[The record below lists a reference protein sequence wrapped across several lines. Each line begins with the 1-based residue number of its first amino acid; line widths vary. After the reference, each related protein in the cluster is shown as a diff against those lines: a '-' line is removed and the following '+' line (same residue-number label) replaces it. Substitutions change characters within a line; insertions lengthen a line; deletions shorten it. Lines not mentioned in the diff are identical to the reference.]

1 MTIKPFTQFGGVE
14 VPDAGFEKA
23 RIIVLPLCYE
33 HSPSYGA
40 GSGAGPFHILEA
52 SVQLE
57 RMEEETLIDWGLFRI
72 HTLPPMTP
80 CGSPE
85 QAVADMKTAAE
96 KIMAKGKFLLSLGG
110 DHAITIGP
118 AIAASRI
125 YPNLGIVQ
133 VDAHMDLR
141 DQWNGSRYNHACVM
155 RRIDEEAGIPMV
167 QVGIRAFCAEELDYV
182 RRRNLRPV
190 YAHTIDPADNS
201 WIQEAVERLPE
212 NVYLSIDLDGLDPS
226 VLPATGT
233 PEPGGLSFRQLVSLI
248 KAVGRGGRVVA
259 ADINELAKIH
269 GSPVS
274 EYTAAKIATKI
285 FIHCADR
292 EAVFPERGNP

>member
-1 MTIKPFTQFGGVE
+1 MTIKPFTHFGDVE
-14 VPDAGFEKA
+14 VPDAGFDKA

-33 HSPSYGA
+33 HAPSYGI
-40 GSGAGPFHILEA
+40 GSGAGAFHILDA

-57 RMEEETLIDWGLFRI
+57 RVDEETLIDWGLFKI
-72 HTLPPMTP
+72 HTMPPLRP
-80 CGSPE
+80 GGSPQE
-85 QAVADMKTAAE
+85 AVADMKIAAE
-96 KIMAKGKFLLSLGG
+96 TIMAKGKFLLSLGG
-110 DHAITIGP
+110 DHATTIGP

-125 YPNLGIVQ
+125 YPNLGVLQI
-133 VDAHMDLR
+133 DAHLDLR

-155 RRIDEEAGIPMV
+155 RRIDEAARITMV
-167 QVGIRAFCAEELDYV
+167 QVGIRAFCAEELEYV

-201 WIQEAVERLPE
+201 WIQEVVDRLPE

-248 KAVGRGGRVVA
+248 KAVGRGRRVVA
-259 ADINELAKIH
+259 ADINELAKIE
-269 GSPVS
+269 GSQVS

-285 FIHCADR
+285 FIHCAYQ
-292 EAVFPERGNP
+292 EAAFQKKANP